1 MKAKTKNA
9 TKKRAQHDRVGS
21 KKSDVTNISGPSSEA
36 HPGVETELTSVN
48 DISAISKKVT
58 SQKHGIID
66 ELVPSNPPLPGG
78 VLGGFAEQSRTNAIL
93 AERLRKIWEPRLEKE
108 FHFEVCKSFCF
119 GYFNLLFFRGLI
131 LVSADDLAR
140 AATSAWHLVPER
152 AFKAAEILEIVDA
165 RDLIVVPGPEIP
177 ANFDEAFGGTY
188 VQIEFLLALL
198 WGTEFRA
205 DTNEFYRLFG
215 DFDDRK
221 KLRLDAGMQEA
232 KMREERLGV
241 KRVEEAMLELIVR
254 RAKARTAKM
263 RSEKRNA

>member
-1 MKAKTKNA
+1 M
-9 TKKRAQHDRVGS
+9 
-21 KKSDVTNISGPSSEA
+21 
-36 HPGVETELTSVN
+36 
-48 DISAISKKVT
+48 
-58 SQKHGIID
+58 
-66 ELVPSNPPLPGG
+66 
-78 VLGGFAEQSRTNAIL
+78 
-93 AERLRKIWEPRLEKE
+93 
-108 FHFEVCKSFCF
+108 
-119 GYFNLLFFRGLI
+119 
-131 LVSADDLAR
+131 AR

-241 KRVEEAMLELIVR
+241 KGGGGDARANCA
-254 RAKARTAKM
+254 RAKARTAKT